1 MSDLVY
7 RAKTTAQIYKGFS
20 AFGILFIIVGA
31 IFKFVS
37 TKMVKLV
44 RSGVETTTQKLS
56 SGGIVVDIGAH
67 YEKTSGY
74 YIFSILG
81 IILIILGIVAII
93 LFFKKSIK
101 ANKNGLAIFADRI
114 EIKNENIQ
122 KSLPFTHIKTVS
134 KKDSNTL
141 VLKTIDSIYEIKE
154 LIDIDT
160 VISNIQIVLEE
171 K

>member
-67 YEKTSGY
+67 YEKNIRILYFLNFRYHFNHIGY
-74 YIFSILG
+74 FSYYLIF
-81 IILIILGIVAII
+81 
-93 LFFKKSIK
+93 
-101 ANKNGLAIFADRI
+101 
-114 EIKNENIQ
+114 
-122 KSLPFTHIKTVS
+122 
-134 KKDSNTL
+134 
-141 VLKTIDSIYEIKE
+141 
-154 LIDIDT
+154 
-160 VISNIQIVLEE
+160 
-171 K
+171 